1 MQNVEHSGL
10 KFKLENYVN
19 DLYVS
24 EHQNTTSQD
33 GVPLE
38 VTSST
43 MISCPLATL
52 ALRSCQM
59 EARWL
64 CNSLHMFSFVS
75 CWSPRG
81 CNGSKCDIFPGE
93 RRTV

>member
-43 MISCPLATL
+43 M
-52 ALRSCQM
+52 
-59 EARWL
+59 
-64 CNSLHMFSFVS
+64 
-75 CWSPRG
+75 
-81 CNGSKCDIFPGE
+81 
-93 RRTV
+93 